1 MEDNTGAS
9 GFGTLIRDFFHK
21 VCPPNQVA
29 DAESKVFDEQL
40 WASIGAMGLPLVAID
55 EAAGGAGGSLADL
68 IVVLR
73 AQGAAAV
80 PAPIAE
86 TQLAN
91 WALAAVGAP
100 LPEGGEPLTVLLPD
114 ARNSAALE
122 AGKVTGSFF
131 GVPWGRVATRAVGV
145 LADGDGYALITLRI
159 ADASVEPGLDLA
171 GAPDDVLHF
180 DRAAVDVAPWAHGPE
195 ELERRFALSR
205 VAQMAG
211 ALEEVAA
218 LTREY
223 VKTREQFGRPIGK
236 FQSVQQHI
244 VHLEQMSTM
253 STLAADQA
261 ARALA
266 AGKSFDAVLAKQLVN
281 ENARIAVRAAHQA
294 HGAMG
299 MTREYRLQLLTRRLN
314 GWLGS
319 GGSSRDLVLRI
330 ADGVQSQRLADI
342 VSSH

>member
-1 MEDNTGAS
+1 MEDNTDAAE
-9 GFGTLIRDFFHK
+9 FGKLMREFFHK
-21 VCPPNQVA
+21 ACGPNQVA
-29 DAESKVFDEQL
+29 AAESKLFDEQL
-40 WASIGAMGLPLVAID
+40 WASILAMGLPLVGID

-68 IVVLR
+68 MAGLR

-91 WALAAVGAP
+91 WALATVGAP
-100 LPEGGEPLTVLLPD
+100 LPKNGEPLTVLLPD

-122 AGKVTGSFF
+122 SGKLTGSFF
-131 GVPWGRVATRAVGV
+131 GVPWGRTATQAVGV
-145 LADGDGYALITLRI
+145 LPDGDGFVLITLSV
-159 ADASVEPGLDLA
+159 ADASIEPGLDLA
-171 GAPDDVLHF
+171 GAPNDVLHVNH
-180 DRAAVDVAPWAHGPE
+180 AAVDVVPWEQGAQ

-205 VAQMAG
+205 VALMAG

-223 VKTREQFGRPIGK
+223 VKTREQFGKPIGK

-253 STLAADQA
+253 SALAADRAAQA
-261 ARALA
+261 FA
-266 AGKSFDAVLAKQLVN
+266 AGKSFEALLAKQLVN
-281 ENARIAVRAAHQA
+281 DNARIAVRAAHQA

-314 GWLGS
+314 CWLGE

-330 ADGVQSQRLADI
+330 ADEVQSESLADI